1 MLRYLI
7 VAFIISILIYFNL
20 KDDNFDNKEIVLGL
34 SIPKSGI
41 MKAWGDA
48 VYSGAFA
55 YFSYVNE
62 KNLLKNKKIKLIAYD
77 DKYEPEITSENIKKL
92 MHGDIFAFFG
102 FVGTPTVKNI
112 LPILQKNDIPFI
124 APFTGASFLRDTKEK
139 NFINFRSSYDEE
151 IDYIVEYLNKK
162 KNITRFAVFYQ
173 NDDYGEEG
181 YVSLLHSLSK
191 RDLKLVGEG
200 TYKRNTLSIRHAFH
214 EIRSVQPEAVLMV
227 GAYKANAL
235 FIKTAKKDPLFKN
248 TYFCNISFGDA
259 NEIIKEFD
267 SSVEN
272 LLFSEVVPSYDNDT
286 KPLIVEYKQLMK
298 KYFPTQELG
307 FISLESFLAA
317 KTVATALENIQGSI
331 TRAKFLEEIK
341 KDLKNNQLYNKVYL
355 FRYENSKFIEVDN
368 EI

>member
-1 MLRYLI
+1 MLKYLI
-7 VAFIISILIYFNL
+7 AVFVILFGIYFNF
-20 KDDNFDNKEIVLGL
+20 KNDYFDNKTLELGL

-48 VYSGAFA
+48 VYTGANA
-55 YFSYVNE
+55 YFLHVNE
-62 KNLLKNKKIKLIAYD
+62 NNLLKNKKIELIVYD
-77 DKYEPEITSENIKKL
+77 DKYEPELTSENIKKL
-92 MHGDIFAFFG
+92 INENIFAFFG

-124 APFTGASFLRDTKEK
+124 APFTGASFLRDTQEK
-139 NFINFRSSYDEE
+139 NFINFRSSYKQE

-181 YVSLLHSLSK
+181 YVSLLHSLSE

-214 EIRSVQPEAVLMV
+214 EIKNVKPEAVLMV

-235 FIKTAKKDPLFKN
+235 FIKTAKKDPVFKN
-248 TYFCNISFGDA
+248 TFFCNISFGDS
-259 NEIIKEFD
+259 NEIIKELDFNA
-267 SSVEN
+267 EN
-272 LLFSEVVPSYDNDT
+272 LLFSEVVPSYNDDT
-286 KPLIVEYKQLMK
+286 KPVILEYKQLMK
-298 KYFPTQELG
+298 KYFPNQTLD

-317 KTVATALENIQGSI
+317 KTVVTALENIDGTL
-331 TRAKFLEEIK
+331 TRKKFLNEIK

-355 FRYENSKFIEVDN
+355 FKYQNSEFIEVNN
-368 EI
+368 EL